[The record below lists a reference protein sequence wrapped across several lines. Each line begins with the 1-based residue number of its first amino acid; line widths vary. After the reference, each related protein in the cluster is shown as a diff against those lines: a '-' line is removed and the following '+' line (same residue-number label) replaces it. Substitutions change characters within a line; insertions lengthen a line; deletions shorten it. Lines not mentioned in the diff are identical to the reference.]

1 MFAPLQNRRS
11 PYAIA
16 ISLALHFLAIAV
28 LVCAVR
34 PLWLKPAAMG
44 GAIGKVNLSKRV
56 YIGHQEI
63 KQKAP
68 SPPPHKPLLIT
79 LDKKRPVPQEIP
91 EKNTEVADNLGP
103 VLKFSAGIPSFHDIR
118 IALPLTTPDPE
129 IKRSDL
135 PQGFV
140 GDAIVEV
147 TIDREGKVVQ
157 TKVTQA
163 LGYGLDSKVVSALMN
178 WRFKPASYDGMPI
191 ASLQEIHLHYP
202 DNALDR

>member
-11 PYAIA
+11 PGAIA
-16 ISLALHFLAIAV
+16 ISLALHILAIAV
-28 LVCAVR
+28 LVYAVR
-34 PLWLKPAAMG
+34 PLWLKPATVG
-44 GAIGKVNLSKRV
+44 GAAGRVNLSKLV

-63 KQKAP
+63 KKKAP
-68 SPPPHKPLLIT
+68 PLPRKPLLT
-79 LDKKRPVPQEIP
+79 LDQKRPVPQEMP
-91 EKNTEVADNLGP
+91 EKDTEVADNLGP
-103 VLKFSAGIPSFHDIR
+103 ILKFSDGMPSFHDIR

-135 PQGFV
+135 PRGFV

-157 TKVTQA
+157 TKITQA
-163 LGYGLDSKVVSALMN
+163 LGYGLDSRVVNALMN
-178 WRFKPASYDGMPI
+178 WRFKPASYDGAPI

-202 DNALDR
+202 DNAVDR

>member
-11 PYAIA
+11 PYAIGV
-16 ISLALHFLAIAV
+16 SLALHILAIAM
-28 LVCAVR
+28 LVYAVR
-34 PLWLKPAAMG
+34 PLWLKPTAMG
-44 GAIGKVNLSKRV
+44 GTAGKANLSKLV
-56 YIGHQEI
+56 YIGQQEI
-63 KQKAP
+63 QKKAP
-68 SPPPHKPLLIT
+68 PPLPRKPLLT
-79 LDKKRPVPQEIP
+79 LDQKRNVPKETP
-91 EKNTEVADNLGP
+91 EKSPEVADNLGP
-103 VLKFSAGIPSFHDIR
+103 ILKISAGVPSFHDIR

-157 TKVTQA
+157 TKITQA
-163 LGYGLDSKVVSALMN
+163 LGYGLDSRVVTALMN
-178 WRFKPASYDGMPI
+178 WRFKPAYYDGAPI

>member
-16 ISLALHFLAIAV
+16 TSLALHILAIAV
-28 LVCAVR
+28 LVYAVR

-44 GAIGKVNLSKRV
+44 GATGSVSLSKLV
-56 YIGHQEI
+56 YIGQQEI
-63 KQKAP
+63 KKKT
-68 SPPPHKPLLIT
+68 PPPLPRKPLLT
-79 LDKKRPVPQEIP
+79 LDQKRPVPQETP

-103 VLKFSAGIPSFHDIR
+103 ILKFSAGIPSFHDIR

-135 PQGFV
+135 PRGFV

-163 LGYGLDSKVVSALMN
+163 LGYGLDSKVVTALMN
-178 WRFKPASYDGMPI
+178 WKFKPASYDGVPI

-202 DNALDR
+202 DNALAG